1 MHFIQQAS
9 AQCPGWVGAGKIFFI
24 KSARLHDRH
33 RQRVTHHEGIDGA
46 GGRFAGHRQQ
56 RDRFIF
62 QTRNNQIQFLRAT
75 GVRDKQHHIAAFNH
89 PQIAVQ
95 CFCRMDKKSRC
106 AGTGKCC
113 GDFLTNVARFANS
126 RNHHFAFAVQ
136 DDIGGANKIIAQ
148 TFR

>member
-1 MHFIQQAS
+1 
-9 AQCPGWVGAGKIFFI
+9 
-24 KSARLHDRH
+24 
-33 RQRVTHHEGIDGA
+33 
-46 GGRFAGHRQQ
+46 
-56 RDRFIF
+56 
-62 QTRNNQIQFLRAT
+62 
-75 GVRDKQHHIAAFNH
+75 
-89 PQIAVQ
+89 
-95 CFCRMDKKSRC
+95 MDKKSRC